1 MKNRYASV
9 VCGGVDVH
17 YKFSTVTFR
26 DAAGRVVAREQLHHA
41 DREGLREQLARW
53 P

>member
-17 YKFSTVTFR
+17 YKFSTVSRVDCNVRFR
-26 DAAGRVVAREQLHHA
+26 V
-41 DREGLREQLARW
+41 DRNVRFPGGEESG
-53 P
+53 